1 MLGTILKAS
10 KAALPVLK
18 GVGRATGVLGRKED
32 GKPVT
37 LRSGRL
43 VASLTA
49 LLIALFSYFGVPEEI
64 AEPLADVVVELGLEG
79 VDSLK

>member
-32 GKPVT
+32 GKPVE
-37 LRSGRL
+37 LRKARL
-43 VASLTA
+43 AASVTA
-49 LLIALFSYFGVPEEI
+49 LLIALMSHFGVPQEI
-64 AEPLADVVVELGLEG
+64 AVPLAEILVEMGSDA
-79 VDSLK
+79 VQ